1 MLALVAVLL
10 ANADGRSGIFLS
22 RLLSVRADRRV
33 TVVIAFGAFI
43 INAVVA
49 AVAGAIANGL
59 IGQGVAALLVALAM
73 LSAAVALLW
82 RVRLLSDAGADDA
95 PPALLAGRMLAAQF
109 GDRSHFLIGALAATS
124 GAGHWAAAGG
134 LVGGTLAM
142 LPFLAFGPALAER
155 RAARFLRWACAVIL
169 TLWGIRMALG
179 AFGLIGGLLRSI
191 SSYRFYR

>member
-10 ANADGRSGIFLS
+10 ANADGRSGIALS
-22 RLLSVRADRRV
+22 QLVSARSDRRV

-43 INAVVA
+43 VNAVIA
-49 AVAGAIANGL
+49 AVAGAIANGM

-82 RVRLLSDAGADDA
+82 RMKPASDAGADDA
-95 PPALLAGRMLAAQF
+95 SPVMLAGRMLANQF

-124 GAGHWAAAGG
+124 GAGQWAAAGG
-134 LVGGTLAM
+134 LVGWTLAM

-155 RAARFLRWACAVIL
+155 RAARTLRWAAAAIL
-169 TLWGIRMALG
+169 ILWGLRTALG
-179 AFGLIGGLLRSI
+179 AFGLIG
-191 SSYRFYR
+191 